1 MSTDV
6 NTLKA
11 DDLKSIRIK
20 NINTHK
26 FSIVFTNNC
35 KITFLSGSESFFVPQ
50 NSLLFVERGVKYSCL
65 LEKDDPDCSP
75 FQKVCL
81 DDEILKRLKG
91 ILTSVYDYRLDVN
104 KSHRTMTDKIIVAET
119 EKENISFFKKLLDI
133 NDTRKKTIKIAYLI
147 SKMSVVEKIVHSVVV
162 SSAFSFTDK
171 VRNLLSSDLSRKWR
185 LNFVADV
192 FNVSEI
198 TVRKR
203 LEVEGTSFNT
213 LLLELRMNHAMN
225 LLQENEKQIHQISA
239 LIGINNPSYF
249 IRLFK
254 DFYGITPKQYVIYFR
269 S

>member
-1 MSTDV
+1 M
-6 NTLKA
+6 
-11 DDLKSIRIK
+11 
-20 NINTHK
+20 
-26 FSIVFTNNC
+26 
-35 KITFLSGSESFFVPQ
+35 
-50 NSLLFVERGVKYSCL
+50 
-65 LEKDDPDCSP
+65 
-75 FQKVCL
+75 
-81 DDEILKRLKG
+81 
-91 ILTSVYDYRLDVN
+91 
-104 KSHRTMTDKIIVAET
+104 
-119 EKENISFFKKLLDI
+119 
-133 NDTRKKTIKIAYLI
+133 
-147 SKMSVVEKIVHSVVV
+147 EKIVHSVVV